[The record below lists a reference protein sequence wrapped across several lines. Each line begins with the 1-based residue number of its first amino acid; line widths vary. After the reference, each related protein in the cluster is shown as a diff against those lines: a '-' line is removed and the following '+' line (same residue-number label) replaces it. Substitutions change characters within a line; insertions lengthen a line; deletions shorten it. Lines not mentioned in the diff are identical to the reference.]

1 MPQPASARAPGRS
14 AASATACGVVDIT
27 PDKSLIRK
35 LGSTGY
41 RTYEALSELIDN
53 SIDARMSGPINIR
66 IILDYA
72 GQSIVVSDDGVG
84 MGLGEL
90 GDAMTLAKETDY
102 PRGKK
107 LGMFGLGMKT
117 ACSFLGRAF
126 AVTASRPGADLEYVA
141 EYDEDAWEGN
151 ASTGWR
157 NFPYSTRAKRDKDTH
172 GTSIAVTKLKVPLYA
187 EQTTIFKKRFGERYA
202 EYIRDKQATI
212 TINSVSCAPV
222 SPALEKGTAK
232 RFKVRTSAGM
242 LPAQIGLLRRRS
254 VVGSYGIDLYHR
266 GRLIKAHTRFGIR
279 DHPQI
284 AKVVGVVSLDHV
296 PVNFYKT
303 GFIVESKEY
312 KEAEDAFRS
321 HPALR
326 ETVQK
331 SAHPSHRP
339 ADSSAIYGYLTGR
352 TSDPPDVSP
361 RPGRAESRKLLD
373 SLTPFEFSAG
383 NRHVAIRYDDAGGE
397 LYTLSRKGAGLE
409 VTINKNS
416 PVFAAAKNPLYM
428 VALAVAEAKITAAGS
443 KGSRPFLEERNRVL
457 ASLMDGWARPG
468 GRHSAVAAGP
478 AEYCLSRNLDDLH
491 KHLDIYYPF
500 KFAFSGLSTLVHYT
514 HNALATPFYSLYTE
528 KGQGRH
534 LAEAVIGC
542 GDGYAPLL
550 NPVGDDLD
558 IFFDLT
564 RTKNVIVVREYAP
577 REITGP
583 LAPPARAWADLFR
596 EVSRYRMPLM
606 SEDLLATLEELRDRH
621 LLDRDDLEAVLKRR
635 GKHGGAQDILE
646 RVFAAQ

>member
-1 MPQPASARAPGRS
+1 MPRPASARASGRS
-14 AASATACGVVDIT
+14 AVPAPAGGVLDIT

-41 RTYEALSELIDN
+41 RTSEALSELIDN
-53 SIDARMSGPINIR
+53 SIDARMSGTIDVHVV
-66 IILDYA
+66 LDYA
-72 GQSIVVSDDGVG
+72 RQSIKVSDDGMG
-84 MGLGEL
+84 MSLPEL
-90 GDAMTLAKETDY
+90 KDAMTIAKESAY
-102 PRGKK
+102 PPGKK
-107 LGMFGLGMKT
+107 LGLFGLGMKT
-117 ACSFLGRAF
+117 ACSFLGGSF
-126 AVTASRPGADLEYVA
+126 AIVTSKSGSKIEYAVN
-141 EYDEDAWEGN
+141 YDEGSWEQGP
-151 ASTGWR
+151 AVQWK
-157 NFPYSTRAKRDKDTH
+157 NFPYTTRTKDDPNSH
-172 GTSIAVTKLKVPLYA
+172 GTTITITKTKVPLYA
-187 EQTTIFKKRFGERYA
+187 EQTTKFKTRFGERYA
-202 EYIRDKQATI
+202 AYLKQKQAKI
-212 TINSVSCAPV
+212 AINSVDCKPV
-222 SPALEKGTAK
+222 SPQLAK
-232 RFKVRTSAGM
+232 NTMRHFKVNTPAG
-242 LPAQIGLLRRRS
+242 PIKAWVGLLKRRS
-254 VVGSYGIDLYHR
+254 VVGGYGINLYYKD
-266 GRLIKAHTRFGIR
+266 RLIRMNTRFGIR

-284 AKVVGVVSLDHV
+284 AKVVGGASLDHV

-303 GFIVESKEY
+303 GFIVESREY

-331 SAHPSHRP
+331 CSHTSHRSM
-339 ADSSAIYGYLTGR
+339 DSSAIYGYLTGR
-352 TSDPPDVSP
+352 TSDPPDISP
-361 RPGRAESRKLLD
+361 RPGRVESKKLLD

-397 LYTLSRKGAGLE
+397 LYRLSQKGAGLE
-409 VTINKNS
+409 VTINKSS

-428 VALAVAEAKITAAGS
+428 VALAVAEAKIAASGGKS
-443 KGSRPFLEERNRVL
+443 PRPFLEERNRVL
-457 ASLMDGWARPG
+457 ASLMDGWVLPG
-468 GRHSAVAAGP
+468 GKQSVVAAGP

-491 KHLDIYYPF
+491 KHLDVYYPF
-500 KFAFSGLSTLVHYT
+500 KFVFSGLSTLVHYT

-534 LAEAVIGC
+534 LAEAIIGC
-542 GDGYAPLL
+542 SDSYAPLL

-583 LAPPARAWADLFR
+583 LASPARAWADLFR
-596 EVSRYRMPLM
+596 EASRYRMPLM

-621 LLDRDDLEAVLKRR
+621 LLDRDDLEAVLRRR
-635 GKHGGAQDILE
+635 GKRGGAQDILE